1 MRYRNTIW
9 HPPKLPHWNRSLFAE
24 LAALHTQP
32 DSVPGAF
39 GHRGRPAEEREH
51 MSPISGPLK
60 GVFSWTKMAG
70 RTAFAI
76 HKCFFPA
83 TVFLSAEQ
91 TEHAGIRWWGCFC
104 STRNMRCK
112 VSFCMAE
119 CWAPHFYS
127 TFTHLVPA
135 LQFAKLTSAGET
147 GPTGL
152 RIILFPLAVIHSGVG
167 VWIKSDQEV
176 CRKLPEKFCSALNKK
191 QQEVSLS
198 FPCQMRMW

>member
-91 TEHAGIRWWGCFC
+91 TEHAGITQMMRMLLQYTKHAVQSFFLYGRVLGSSLLFHLHSP
-104 STRNMRCK
+104 ST
-112 VSFCMAE
+112 
-119 CWAPHFYS
+119 S
-127 TFTHLVPA
+127 TTVC
-135 LQFAKLTSAGET
+135 ET
-147 GPTGL
+147 DLSWRDRTNWSKDNL
-152 RIILFPLAVIHSGVG
+152 I
-167 VWIKSDQEV
+167 
-176 CRKLPEKFCSALNKK
+176 
-191 QQEVSLS
+191 SLS
-198 FPCQMRMW
+198 SDSFRSRSVNQIWPGSLQEASRKVLLCS

>member
-1 MRYRNTIW
+1 MDQNGRENCLCYSQVVFFCYCFSFGRADRTCRNYTDDEDA
-9 HPPKLPHWNRSLFAE
+9 SAE
-24 LAALHTQP
+24 HETH
-32 DSVPGAF
+32 GA
-39 GHRGRPAEEREH
+39 
-51 MSPISGPLK
+51 K
-60 GVFSWTKMAG
+60 
-70 RTAFAI
+70 
-76 HKCFFPA
+76 
-83 TVFLSAEQ
+83 FLSVWHSA
-91 TEHAGIRWWGCFC
+91 
-104 STRNMRCK
+104 
-112 VSFCMAE
+112 

-127 TFTHLVPA
+127 TLTHLVPA